1 MKNKFLKTVLL
12 ATLFLGVASSC
23 VNDDDFEIPNLR
35 PVIYSE
41 NFNEINFNMTFDY
54 ADWTNFAE
62 AGTKLWIE
70 REFNDDGYIQF
81 SSFGSGEASNIGW
94 AISPG
99 IDMDAFTDEILTF
112 KSATNFVD
120 NPANKLE
127 VFVSSDYDGT
137 NVLAATW
144 EQVDA
149 IVADETTNGY
159 TYISSGNI
167 DLSSYTGTL
176 HIAFKV
182 TGNGSSLDGLFQ
194 VDKITIYS
202 SN

>member
-70 REFNDDGYIQF
+70 REFNDDEPL
-81 SSFGSGEASNIGW
+81 SIGK
-94 AISPG
+94 ACKN
-99 IDMDAFTDEILTF
+99 TEIL
-112 KSATNFVD
+112 NFD
-120 NPANKLE
+120 
-127 VFVSSDYDGT
+127 VSKYGILGVS
-137 NVLAATW
+137 
-144 EQVDA
+144 
-149 IVADETTNGY
+149 I
-159 TYISSGNI
+159 I
-167 DLSSYTGTL
+167 D
-176 HIAFKV
+176 
-182 TGNGSSLDGLFQ
+182 
-194 VDKITIYS
+194 
-202 SN
+202 